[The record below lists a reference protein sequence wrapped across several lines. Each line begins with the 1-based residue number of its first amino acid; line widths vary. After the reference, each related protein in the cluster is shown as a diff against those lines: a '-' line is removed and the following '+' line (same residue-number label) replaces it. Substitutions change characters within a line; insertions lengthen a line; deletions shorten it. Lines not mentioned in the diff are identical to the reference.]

1 MRIKYAFHDLKVILQ
16 PASKIGLGSRE
27 YYSIHVYYEFTNV
40 NNVNTVKLFNC
51 VVHTDRPS
59 QCWFL
64 CLLQED
70 VGNRE
75 LCVIH
80 LVEEHARERSEEG
93 HCISHEE
100 EPITARSQAEGPV
113 SRPGTDQLPG
123 GT

>member
-1 MRIKYAFHDLKVILQ
+1 MHFMIDESHSA
-16 PASKIGLGSRE
+16 
-27 YYSIHVYYEFTNV
+27 V
-40 NNVNTVKLFNC
+40 NQKLVWHRGNNIPFMCAMNSHTVNKLFNC
-51 VVHTDRPS
+51 AVQTDRPS

-70 VGNRE
+70 MGNRE

-93 HCISHEE
+93 HCIPHEE

-113 SRPGTDQLPG
+113 SRPGTDQLP
-123 GT
+123 